1 MPTKLPSATKEQDM
15 TDMRNIKVIN
25 VGASQ
30 VPINFM
36 DGLALLFI
44 GLKLTDHLQDWS
56 WVEVLAPLW
65 APFMFHWFIKLVVQT
80 FFAGNEDEE

>member
-1 MPTKLPSATKEQDM
+1 MPTEMPSATKEHDM
-15 TDMRNIKVIN
+15 QDMRNVKVIN
-25 VGASQ
+25 IGQSQ

-44 GLKLTDHLQDWS
+44 GLKLTDHLQDWT
-56 WVEVLAPLW
+56 WVGVLSPLW

-80 FFAGNEDEE
+80 FFDEDEE

>member
-1 MPTKLPSATKEQDM
+1 MPTELPTAIEEQDM
-15 TDMRNIKVIN
+15 RNVRVIN

-30 VPINFM
+30 TPINFM
-36 DGLALLFI
+36 DGLCLLLI

-65 APFMFHWFIKLVVQT
+65 GPFMVHWFIKLVVQT
-80 FFAGNEDEE
+80 FFAGDEDEE

>member
-1 MPTKLPSATKEQDM
+1 
-15 TDMRNIKVIN
+15 
-25 VGASQ
+25 
-30 VPINFM
+30 M

-80 FFAGNEDEE
+80 FFTGNEDEE

>member
-1 MPTKLPSATKEQDM
+1 MPIELPSNLKEQKM
-15 TDMRNIKVIN
+15 QNVKVIN
-25 VGASQ
+25 LAPSQ

-44 GLKLTDHLQDWS
+44 GLKLTDHLVDWT

-65 APFMFHWFIKLVVQT
+65 APFMLHWLVKLIVHTFI
-80 FFAGNEDEE
+80 ADDEGEE

>member
-1 MPTKLPSATKEQDM
+1 MELPSNLKDRKMQ
-15 TDMRNIKVIN
+15 NVKVIN
-25 VGASQ
+25 LGPSQ

-44 GLKLTDHLQDWS
+44 GLKLTDHLIDWT

-65 APFMFHWFIKLVVQT
+65 LPFMLQWFMKLVVHT
-80 FFAGNEDEE
+80 FFSDDEEE

>member
-1 MPTKLPSATKEQDM
+1 MPIELPSNLKEQKM
-15 TDMRNIKVIN
+15 QNVKVIN
-25 VGASQ
+25 LAPSQ

-44 GLKLTDHLQDWS
+44 GLKLTDHLVDWT

-65 APFMFHWFIKLVVQT
+65 APFMLHWLVKLVVHT
-80 FFAGNEDEE
+80 FIADDEGEE

>member
-1 MPTKLPSATKEQDM
+1 MPTELPTAAKEQDM
-15 TDMRNIKVIN
+15 QDMRNVKVIN
-25 VGASQ
+25 IGQSQ

-44 GLKLTDHLQDWS
+44 GLKLTDHLQDWT

-80 FFAGNEDEE
+80 FITGDGDEE

>member
-1 MPTKLPSATKEQDM
+1 MPIELPSNLKEQKM
-15 TDMRNIKVIN
+15 QNVKVIN
-25 VGASQ
+25 LAPSQ

-44 GLKLTDHLQDWS
+44 GLKLTDHLVDWT

-65 APFMFHWFIKLVVQT
+65 APFMLHWFVKLVVHT
-80 FFAGNEDEE
+80 FIADDEGEE